1 MLLGKFSLEVSGIWS
16 PNPSF
21 LLLLLHHRA
30 MSHIPAVRAVPICK
44 NITPVS
50 IDSHR
55 PSQASGS
62 RGVPVPT
69 RPSIKS
75 SVYQPTQARDHSH
88 NESRPTITSPASIMR
103 RRIRHD
109 PAPRQAEKAQ
119 RPGQR
124 KRYRQEDDGK
134 DHAPQVLG
142 RNGAVVEVPVGRGS
156 QLGRGQVGHGFSLC
170 PLSSLFEVVVWR
182 GEKLACW
189 LFGLISLSVVL
200 VGTQVG
206 RIRLY
211 CVWRTASKEENS
223 SVSAGIGRAL
233 TQHAREKMGEA
244 KDTNWLRVRG
254 VNSWLGG
261 LVGCGWC

>member
-1 MLLGKFSLEVSGIWS
+1 M
-16 PNPSF
+16 
-21 LLLLLHHRA
+21 
-30 MSHIPAVRAVPICK
+30 
-44 NITPVS
+44 
-50 IDSHR
+50 
-55 PSQASGS
+55 
-62 RGVPVPT
+62 PT

-244 KDTNWLRVRG
+244 NDTNWLRVCG
-254 VNSWLGG
+254 VNSWW
-261 LVGCGWC
+261 VGWWDAVGADRRFPFSKGVWAWTVEFEQTKTDKTKKKKTVINAAVSRRSRRLE